1 MLQGRSGAGLCLSPF
16 GSDDP
21 KCLTTTHNG
30 TGCPLHEKRNR
41 ICGFVCMV

>member
-41 ICGFVCMV
+41 ICGLCA